1 MELIITNKSPK
12 TGRKRE
18 ELVKKMTFR
27 VALVLGL
34 VSAAVIVGLC
44 FYQHRKLAAKE
55 DQKVESSDR
64 AFPPAPMIDET
75 EAPLPLQ
82 IDDAVAKKLNSLG
95 YSTNVAPI
103 KVVGGEDS
111 NK

>member
-1 MELIITNKSPK
+1 MN
-12 TGRKRE
+12 
-18 ELVKKMTFR
+18 KMTFR
-27 VALVLGL
+27 VALAFGL
-34 VSAAVIVGLC
+34 VAMIVIVGLC
-44 FYQHRKLAAKE
+44 TYQHRKFAAKE

-64 AFPPAPMIDET
+64 AFPTAPVIEET

-103 KVVGGEDS
+103 KVVGGEDKNN